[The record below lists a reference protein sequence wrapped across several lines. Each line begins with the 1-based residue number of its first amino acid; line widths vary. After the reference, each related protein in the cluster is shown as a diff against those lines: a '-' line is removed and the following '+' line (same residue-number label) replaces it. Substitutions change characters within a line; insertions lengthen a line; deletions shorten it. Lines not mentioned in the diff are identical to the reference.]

1 MAKVIKMDLDEKS
14 IDKAIKELERYKKQL
29 DRKCK
34 TLAKR
39 LAEIGAVQVSLIYAR
54 VPYTGN
60 KDISIA
66 VKKKE
71 GNRYAIQANGETVL
85 FVEFGAGITYGD
97 GHPLNGEFGMGPGTY
112 PDGKGHWNDPKGWY
126 LPKSAGGGHTYGNP
140 PSMAMFNTAE
150 ELRGEIEK
158 IAREVFA
165 SNV

>member
-39 LAEIGAVQVSLIYAR
+39 LADYGLTKATIKYATALYVGPQDWKVTVKRTEHGYAVQAS
-54 VPYTGN
+54 G
-60 KDISIA
+60 K
-66 VKKKE
+66 
-71 GNRYAIQANGETVL
+71 TVL
-85 FVEFGAGITYGD
+85 LLEFGAGITFGD

-140 PSMAMFNTAE
+140 PSMAMYNTAE

-165 SNV
+165 SNA